1 MADLKR
7 MSELDAVNMMLMT
20 IGEYKVNDLT
30 NLAGRSD
37 AAIAK
42 DILNNTSRAVQAK
55 GWTFNMD
62 FDVVKIPNQNSQIPL
77 GNSVLR
83 IDTTNKVRSG
93 DSDIVERANK
103 LYDREKNTHTFTENV
118 TVNEVILLNFD
129 ELPEAARRFIAVRS
143 ARIFH
148 DRVVGSGELHR
159 FFQEDEAQAWSELL
173 EYEGNVGDYT
183 IFDSYDVY
191 RVVERDKGSSLLTT

>member
-42 DILNNTSRAVQAK
+42 DILNNTSRAVQSK

-62 FDVVKIPNQNSQIPL
+62 FDVVKKPDSNNQIPL

-118 TVNEVILLNFD
+118 TVNEVILLKFD

>member
-42 DILNNTSRAVQAK
+42 DILNNTSRAVQSK

-62 FDVVKIPNQNSQIPL
+62 FDVVKVPNGNNQIPL
-77 GNSVLR
+77 GNSILR

-118 TVNEVILLNFD
+118 TVNEVLLLKFD

-159 FFQEDEAQAWSELL
+159 FFQEDEGQAWSELL

>member
-42 DILNNTSRAVQAK
+42 DILNNTSRAVQSK

-62 FDVVKIPNQNSQIPL
+62 FDVVKTPDSNNQIPL

-93 DSDIVERANK
+93 TSDIVERANK
-103 LYDREKNTHTFTENV
+103 LYDREKNTHIFTENV
-118 TVNEVILLNFD
+118 TVNEVILLKFD

>member
-42 DILNNTSRAVQAK
+42 DILNNTSRAVQSK

-62 FDVVKIPNQNSQIPL
+62 FDVVKKPDSNSQIPL

>member
-1 MADLKR
+1 

-42 DILNNTSRAVQAK
+42 DILNNTSRAVQSK

-62 FDVVKIPNQNSQIPL
+62 FDVVKKPNQNSQIPL

>member
-42 DILNNTSRAVQAK
+42 DILNNTSRAVQSK

-62 FDVVKIPNQNSQIPL
+62 FDVVKKPDSNNQIPL

>member
-1 MADLKR
+1 MADLQR

-20 IGEYKVNDLT
+20 IGEYKVNDLI

-42 DILNNTSRAVQAK
+42 DILNNTSRAVQSK

-62 FDVVKIPNQNSQIPL
+62 FDVVKTPDSNNQIQL
-77 GNSVLR
+77 GKTVLR
-83 IDTTNKVRSG
+83 IDTTDKVRSG

-103 LYDREKNTHTFTENV
+103 LYDRQKNTHIFTENV
-118 TVNEVILLNFD
+118 TVNEVKLLNFD
-129 ELPEAARRFIAVRS
+129 ELPEAARRFVAVRS

>member
-1 MADLKR
+1 MADLQR

-20 IGEYKVNDLT
+20 IGEYKVNDLI

-62 FDVVKIPNQNSQIPL
+62 FDVVKIPDSNDQILL
-77 GNSVLR
+77 GNTVLR
-83 IDTTNKVRSG
+83 IDTSDKVRSG

-103 LYDREKNTHTFTENV
+103 LYDREKNTHVFTENV
-118 TVNEVILLNFD
+118 TVNEVILLKFD

-159 FFQEDEAQAWSELL
+159 FFQEDEGQAWSELL

>member
-1 MADLKR
+1 

-20 IGEYKVNDLT
+20 IGEYKVNDLI

-42 DILNNTSRAVQAK
+42 DILNNTSRAVQSK

-62 FDVVKIPNQNSQIPL
+62 FDVVKTPDSNNQIPL
-77 GNSVLR
+77 GKTVLR
-83 IDTTNKVRSG
+83 IDTTDKVRSG

-103 LYDREKNTHTFTENV
+103 LYDRQKNTHIFTENV
-118 TVNEVILLNFD
+118 TVNEVKLLNFD
-129 ELPEAARRFIAVRS
+129 ELPEAARRFVAVRS

>member
-1 MADLKR
+1 

-62 FDVVKIPNQNSQIPL
+62 FDVVKKPNQNSQIPL

-159 FFQEDEAQAWSELL
+159 FFQEDEGQAWSELL

>member
-62 FDVVKIPNQNSQIPL
+62 FDVVKKPNQNSQIPL

-93 DSDIVERANK
+93 TSDIVERANK
-103 LYDREKNTHTFTENV
+103 LYDREKNTHIFTENV

>member
-1 MADLKR
+1 MADLQR

-42 DILNNTSRAVQAK
+42 DILNNTSRAVQSK

-62 FDVVKIPNQNSQIPL
+62 FDVVKKPDSNNQIPL

>member
-62 FDVVKIPNQNSQIPL
+62 FDVVKKPDSNNQIPL

>member
-62 FDVVKIPNQNSQIPL
+62 FDVVKKPNQNSQIPL

-118 TVNEVILLNFD
+118 TFNEVILLNFD

>member
-42 DILNNTSRAVQAK
+42 DILNNTSRAVQSK

-62 FDVVKIPNQNSQIPL
+62 FDVVKKPNQNSQIPL

>member
-42 DILNNTSRAVQAK
+42 DILNNTSRAVQSK

-62 FDVVKIPNQNSQIPL
+62 FDVVKVPNGNNQIPL
-77 GNSVLR
+77 GNSILR

>member
-20 IGEYKVNDLT
+20 IGEYKVNDLI

-62 FDVVKIPNQNSQIPL
+62 FDVTHEPQTDGTIPL
-77 GNSVLR
+77 GNSILR
-83 IDTTNKVRSG
+83 IDTTDKVRSG

-103 LYDREKNTHTFTENV
+103 LYDREKNTHIFTENV
-118 TVNEVILLNFD
+118 TVNEVILLKFD

>member
-62 FDVVKIPNQNSQIPL
+62 FDVVKKPNQNSQIPL

-93 DSDIVERANK
+93 TSDIVERANK
-103 LYDREKNTHTFTENV
+103 LYDREKNTHIFTENV
-118 TVNEVILLNFD
+118 TVNVVILLKFD

>member
-42 DILNNTSRAVQAK
+42 DILNNTSRAVQSK

-62 FDVVKIPNQNSQIPL
+62 FDVVKKPNQNSQIPL

-103 LYDREKNTHTFTENV
+103 LYDREKNTHIFTENV
-118 TVNEVILLNFD
+118 TVNEVILLKFD

>member
-1 MADLKR
+1 

-42 DILNNTSRAVQAK
+42 DILNNTSRAVQSK

-103 LYDREKNTHTFTENV
+103 LYDREKNTHIFTENV
-118 TVNEVILLNFD
+118 TVNEVILLKFD

>member
-37 AAIAK
+37 SAIAK

-62 FDVVKIPNQNSQIPL
+62 FDVVKKPNQNSQIPL

-118 TVNEVILLNFD
+118 TVNEVILLKFD

>member
-1 MADLKR
+1 
-7 MSELDAVNMMLMT
+7 
-20 IGEYKVNDLT
+20 
-30 NLAGRSD
+30 
-37 AAIAK
+37 
-42 DILNNTSRAVQAK
+42 
-55 GWTFNMD
+55 MD
-62 FDVVKIPNQNSQIPL
+62 FDVVKTPRTDGIIPL

>member
-1 MADLKR
+1 
-7 MSELDAVNMMLMT
+7 
-20 IGEYKVNDLT
+20 
-30 NLAGRSD
+30 
-37 AAIAK
+37 
-42 DILNNTSRAVQAK
+42 
-55 GWTFNMD
+55 MD
-62 FDVVKIPNQNSQIPL
+62 FDVVKKPNQNSQIPL

>member
-62 FDVVKIPNQNSQIPL
+62 FDVVKKPNQNSQIPL

-191 RVVERDKGSSLLTT
+191 RVVEKDKGSSLLTT

>member
-42 DILNNTSRAVQAK
+42 DILNNTSRAVQSK

-103 LYDREKNTHTFTENV
+103 LYDREKNTHIFTENV
-118 TVNEVILLNFD
+118 TVNEVILLKFD

>member
-42 DILNNTSRAVQAK
+42 DILNNTSRAVQSK

-62 FDVVKIPNQNSQIPL
+62 FDVVKTPNNDNQIPL
-77 GNSVLR
+77 GNSILR

-103 LYDREKNTHTFTENV
+103 LYDREKNTHTFTDNV
-118 TVNEVILLNFD
+118 TVNEIILLNFD
-129 ELPEAARRFIAVRS
+129 DLPEAARRFVAVRS

-159 FFQEDEAQAWSELL
+159 FFQEDEAIAWSELL

>member
-20 IGEYKVNDLT
+20 IGEYKVNDLI

-42 DILNNTSRAVQAK
+42 DILNNTSRAVQSK

-62 FDVVKIPNQNSQIPL
+62 FDVVKVPNGNDQIPL
-77 GNSVLR
+77 GNSILR